1 MLLIVIG
8 GLFKVK
14 TAYKV
19 LLIFCKHSAVSG
31 QRSAVS
37 GQRSAVSGQWS
48 VVSGQWSAVSGQ
60 RSAVSR
66 QLLLLKSCFRSLA
79 NS

>member
-1 MLLIVIG
+1 MLIIVIG

-31 QRSAVS
+31 QRSV
-37 GQRSAVSGQWS
+37 VSGQWS
-48 VVSGQWSAVSGQ
+48 VVSGQ
-60 RSAVSR
+60 RSAV
-66 QLLLLKSCFRSLA
+66 
-79 NS
+79 

>member
-1 MLLIVIG
+1 MLIIVIG

-37 GQRSAVSGQWS
+37 GQWS
-48 VVSGQWSAVSGQ
+48 VVSGQ
-60 RSAVSR
+60 RSAVSF
-66 QLLLLKSCFRSLA
+66 LY
-79 NS
+79 